1 MIRKERHR
9 VLIKILQL
17 RFSSIICIE
26 NYMDGTLNNLVYTH
40 VYFIFAELVDLNIRV
55 GFLRN
60 KSSPIFK
67 YVISNPL

>member
-9 VLIKILQL
+9 VSVKILQL

-26 NYMDGTLNNLVYTH
+26 NYMDGILNNLVYTH

-55 GFLRN
+55 EFLRN
-60 KSSPIFK
+60 KSSRIFK